1 MIRNMIRNIIKN
13 NNMYIYFVII
23 IFLIIIFC
31 TFDNYLYYYDEYL
44 NENFV
49 ANGNLNVNII
59 IARYNEDLKW
69 TLEKPF
75 DQFKYI
81 VYNKG
86 NNENF
91 EKKNVKEII
100 ALPNVGKCDETYLH
114 HIIDNYNNLADINVF
129 LPGSLDLKYK
139 KKIARKLLKEIIDT
153 NNAIF
158 ISLNEYDIKKLHY
171 NFKLDEYKTKHSS
184 NRTLNPEA
192 ELKKSEIRPYGLWFE
207 SKFGDKKINCIIY
220 YGIFSVHKKDI
231 IQHPKSYYE
240 DLIKGLSYHQS
251 PEEGHFFERS
261 WCAVFSP
268 LKETYVI
275 KYNKL

>member
-1 MIRNMIRNIIKN
+1 MIINMIINIIKN
-13 NNMYIYFVII
+13 NNMYIYILII
-23 IFLIIIFC
+23 IFLLVIFC

-49 ANGNLNVNII
+49 ANGNLDINII
-59 IARYNEDLKW
+59 VSRYNEDLKW

-100 ALPNVGKCDETYLH
+100 SIPNVGKCDETYLH

-139 KKIARKLLKEIIDT
+139 KRIARKLLKEIIDT
-153 NNAIF
+153 NNAVF

-171 NFKLDEYKTKHSS
+171 NFKLDKYKTKHGS
-184 NRTLNPEA
+184 NRTLNPES

-207 SKFGDKKINCIIY
+207 SKFGYLKINCIIY

-240 DLIKGLSYHQS
+240 DLIKGLQTGSNL
-251 PEEGHFFERS
+251 EEGHFFERS
-261 WCAVFSP
+261 WCAIFSP

>member
-1 MIRNMIRNIIKN
+1 MIINIIKN
-13 NNMYIYFVII
+13 NNMYIYILI
-23 IFLIIIFC
+23 IFLIVIFYIC
-31 TFDNYLYYYDEYL
+31 DNYLYYYDEYL

-49 ANGNLNVNII
+49 ANGNLDIDII
-59 IARYNEDLKW
+59 VSRYNEDLKW

-100 ALPNVGKCDETYLH
+100 SIPNVGKCDETYLH

-139 KKIARKLLKEIIDT
+139 KRIARKLLKEIIDT
-153 NNAIF
+153 NNAVF

-192 ELKKSEIRPYGLWFE
+192 ELKKV
-207 SKFGDKKINCIIY
+207 K
-220 YGIFSVHKKDI
+220 
-231 IQHPKSYYE
+231 
-240 DLIKGLSYHQS
+240 
-251 PEEGHFFERS
+251 
-261 WCAVFSP
+261 
-268 LKETYVI
+268 
-275 KYNKL
+275 